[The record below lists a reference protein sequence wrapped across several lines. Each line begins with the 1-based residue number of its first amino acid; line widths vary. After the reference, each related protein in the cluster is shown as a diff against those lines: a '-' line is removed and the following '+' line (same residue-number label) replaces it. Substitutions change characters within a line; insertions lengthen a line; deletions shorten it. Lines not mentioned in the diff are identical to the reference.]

1 MIMNKRRVVITGTGV
16 VSALG
21 HSREEL
27 FRLLLAGKSAARFM
41 PEWESFFGSTNI
53 VAAPVTLDPDVAK
66 KIDRKFRRS
75 MGNAAL
81 FAAIA
86 AIDAVDESGLD
97 PEILSDGRT
106 GCIVS
111 STMGSSSSIVESTA
125 AIIEKRFDD
134 LSACQFFRCV
144 SHSSSFNVANLLGIS
159 GVQLAPC
166 SACASALQS
175 IGLAFELIQ
184 IGKQDIII
192 AGGSDE
198 TTPTVTGS
206 FQQLF
211 ALAEAEGIAPEKLSR
226 PFDAARCGLVCG
238 EGAGILVLEEYEHAI
253 KRGAPILAEISGY
266 ATNCTGAQ
274 ISQSDSGSIES
285 CIRLALDDAGIAPTE
300 VDYVSAHATSTIAGD
315 KAEAEAIRAVLGSTV
330 PVSSMKGHLG
340 HTLGASGAI
349 ELVAIIEMMKHKMI
363 IPTLNLENPSESCK
377 ELNLPITTIKSELRT
392 VVKNCIAFG
401 GVNAVLVLQSL
412 KELES
417 I

>member
-1 MIMNKRRVVITGTGV
+1 MEKKRVVVTGAGV

-21 HSREEL
+21 NRRDEL
-27 FRLLLAGKSAARFM
+27 FDSLAAGKSAARYM
-41 PEWESFFGSTNI
+41 PEWQSFFGKINI
-53 VAAPVTLDPDVAK
+53 AAAPVTLDQEAVK
-66 KIDRKFRRS
+66 KIDRRFRRS

-81 FAAIA
+81 FAALA
-86 AIDAVDESGLD
+86 AKQGVAESGLD
-97 PEILSDGRT
+97 EATLSNGRT
-106 GCIVS
+106 GCVIS

-144 SHSSSFNVANLLGIS
+144 SHSSSFNVANLFGIS

-175 IGLAFELIQ
+175 IGLAFEQIQ
-184 IGKQDIII
+184 SGKQDVII

-198 TTPTVTGS
+198 ATPTVAGS

-211 ALAEAEGIAPEKLSR
+211 ALAENENLPAEKLSR

-238 EGAGILVLEEYEHAI
+238 EGAGILILEEYEHAL
-253 KRGAPILAEISGY
+253 KRGAVILAELAGY

-274 ISQSDSGSIES
+274 ISQSDHVSIEQ
-285 CIRLALDDAGIAPTE
+285 CIRLAVADAGINPADI
-300 VDYVSAHATSTIAGD
+300 DYVSAHATSTLAGD
-315 KAEAEAIRAVLGSTV
+315 KEEAEAIRRVFGAAV
-330 PVSSMKGHLG
+330 PVSSLKGHLG

-349 ELVAIIEMMKHKMI
+349 ELAAIFEMMKHDTI
-363 IPTLNLENPSESCK
+363 ISTLNLENQADDCK
-377 ELNLPITTIKSELRT
+377 GIFLPDKPCSKPLRT

-401 GVNAVLVLQSL
+401 GVNAVLVLRGYQRS
-412 KELES
+412 
-417 I
+417 

>member
-1 MIMNKRRVVITGTGV
+1 MIINKRRVVVTGAGV

-41 PEWESFFGSTNI
+41 PEWESFFGNTKI
-53 VAAPVTLDPDVAK
+53 VAAPVVLDSSAAK

-86 AIDAVDESGLD
+86 AIQAVDESGLD
-97 PEILSDGRT
+97 VETLSGGRT
-106 GCIVS
+106 GCVVS

-175 IGLAFELIQ
+175 IGLAFEMIQ
-184 IGKQDIII
+184 NGKQDVII

-198 TTPTVTGS
+198 ATPTVAGS

-211 ALAEAEGIAPEKLSR
+211 ALAESEELAPEKLSR

-238 EGAGILVLEEYEHAI
+238 EGAGILILEEYAHAI
-253 KRGAPILAEISGY
+253 KRGVPILAEITGY

-274 ISQSDSGSIES
+274 ISQSDSGSIER
-285 CIRLALDDAGIAPTE
+285 CIKLALDDAGITASD

-315 KAEAEAIRAVLGSTV
+315 KAEAEAIYSVFGSTV
-330 PVSSMKGHLG
+330 PVSSLKGHLG

-349 ELVAIIEMMKHKMI
+349 ELAAIIEMMKQQTI
-363 IPTLNLENPSESCK
+363 IPTLNLETPSESCEK
-377 ELNLPITTIKSELRT
+377 LSLPVHAIPSDIRT

-401 GVNAVLVLQSL
+401 GVNAILVLQRH
-412 KELES
+412 
-417 I
+417 